1 MRTYDCVH
9 DSWTGT
15 TKLVVTIDKSYNEED
30 CKEKTTSIG
39 DWRRAKGIL
48 DFLNTYPELVE
59 KEEFTANEF
68 LDIVKHEH
76 SKKWLYDIRTIK
88 IYNMLNNDNKSKV
101 RLGTWGY
108 DSDKEDAYPIFK
120 KVREENFKVET
131 PKYKGMGTRYYFAVD
146 EEGVEILEDYVNM
159 FAPCLIAREENKIE
173 KEKEK
178 LARLQE
184 MIEKKTKKIA
194 NLLKKKALLE
204 SGEN

>member
-9 DSWTGT
+9 DAWTGM
-15 TKLVVTIDKSYNEED
+15 TKLVVTIDKSYDEED

-48 DFLNTYPELVE
+48 DLLDTYPELVE

-68 LDIVKHEH
+68 LDIVKYEH

-88 IYNMLNNDNKSKV
+88 IYNMLSNDSKSKV
-101 RLGTWGY
+101 RLGTCGCN
-108 DSDKEDAYPIFK
+108 SNEDAYPIFK
-120 KVREENFKVET
+120 KVREENFKVKT
-131 PKYKGMGTRYYFAVD
+131 PKYEGMGTRYYFAVD

-173 KEKEK
+173 KERAK
-178 LARLQE
+178 LERLQE

-194 NLLKKKALLE
+194 NLLKEKALLE
-204 SGEN
+204 NGEI